1 MVVGLLCL
9 EELKVSPNS
18 RQRNY
23 RQLRMAPICSGCAK
37 ISEVHNSVRI
47 AHFIVSL
54 HPVKA

>member
-37 ISEVHNSVRI
+37 IRKVRHSLGI
-47 AHFIVSL
+47 AHLYLI
-54 HPVKA
+54 PPRTKA